1 MSQPLIR
8 RRHGAVLAALALVP
22 ALALAAPGDTSRVSV
37 SSSGTQGATAAEGS
51 AQSADGRY
59 VAFVS
64 ASALTTTAPG
74 GKKQLYVRDRQLGTT
89 VIASVNAAGQA
100 ANADVDG
107 AEPFNVRFDIS
118 GDGRYVVFAT
128 AATNLGAGDSNAN
141 LDVFRKDL
149 QTGALVLVSV
159 NSLGVQANASVLGD
173 PSISGDGSRV
183 AFAGGVATNLFP
195 GDRDN
200 KQDVVVRDITAGTT
214 TLVSQNGLGTQS
226 DGTSE
231 RPSISADGN
240 VVAFEAVLDTT
251 NLFLPRPDANAA
263 NDIAIRDLAAATTI
277 PADLTT
283 AGALPAAN
291 GANMPDISGDGR
303 YVVFQT
309 GEALDPANDAANLDV
324 YRRDRIAGVTALVS
338 AKNGLPGAGNAAS
351 KVASISADGQRVG
364 FESVATDLAGTDGNA
379 AASDAYVRT
388 VSTKVTERVGT
399 KAGGAQEV
407 NDALQS
413 VISPSGGQATFTYS
427 DVGTHPLVTGD
438 TNLVDDIFSK
448 ELSGPTDAAGP
459 AITLSS
465 PADGVAVNATQVAVT
480 GVATD
485 SSGIVSLTVNGAPVR
500 PGTAGSFTAT
510 LALGAPGSATPVTA
524 VARDGA
530 GNATTLA
537 RTVVR
542 SVAPVVPPPVTV
554 IGRVSGIRASRSGK
568 FVVVRFTLSGDAN
581 VGIRLL
587 RRSVKVGRGRL
598 KPVGTAVIQA
608 LTAGDQTVRLKAPR
622 LRRGNYRVRVTVRT
636 ATGAITSIR
645 VLVAKPISRRLPPVA
660 P

>member
-1 MSQPLIR
+1 MMFSPVIR
-8 RRHGAVLAALALVP
+8 RRHGAALAALALVP
-22 ALALAAPGDTSRVSV
+22 ALALAAPGETSRISV
-37 SSSGTQGATAAEGS
+37 SSTGVQGATAVEGS

-64 ASALTTTAPG
+64 AAALTGTPTG
-74 GKKQLYVRDRQLGTT
+74 GKKQLYLRDRQLGTT

-128 AATNLGAGDSNAN
+128 AATNLGAGDTNTN

-173 PSISGDGSRV
+173 PSVSGDGSRV

-200 KQDVVVRDITAGTT
+200 TQDVVVRDISAGTT
-214 TLVSQNGLGTQS
+214 TLVSQNGLGAQS
-226 DGTSE
+226 NGTSE

-251 NLFLPRPDANAA
+251 NLFLPTVDANAA
-263 NDIAIRDLAAATTI
+263 NDIVIRDLAAATTV

-309 GEALDPANDAANLDV
+309 AEALDPVNDAANLDV
-324 YRRDRIAGVTALVS
+324 YRRDRIAGVTTLVS
-338 AKNGLPGAGNAAS
+338 AKTGLSGAGNGAS

-379 AASDAYVRT
+379 AVSDAYVRT
-388 VSTKVTERVGT
+388 VATKATERVGT
-399 KAGGAQEV
+399 KTGGAQEV

-413 VISPSGGQATFTYS
+413 VISPSGGRATFTYS
-427 DVGTHPLVTGD
+427 DVGNHPLVAGD

-448 ELSGPTDAAGP
+448 ELGGPSDAAGP
-459 AITLSS
+459 TITLSS
-465 PADGVAVNATQVAVT
+465 PVDGAAVNAGQVAVT
-480 GVATD
+480 GLATD
-485 SSGIVSLTVNGAPVR
+485 PSGIVSLTVNGAPVR
-500 PGTAGSFTAT
+500 PGTAGSFTAS
-510 LALGAPGSATPVTA
+510 LALGGPGTSTPFSL

-530 GNATTLA
+530 GNTTTLA
-537 RTVVR
+537 R
-542 SVAPVVPPPVTV
+542 SVLRTLAPVVTPPVAV
-554 IGRVSGIRASRSGK
+554 IGRASQIRASRSGK
-568 FVVVRFTLSGDAN
+568 FVTVRFTLSGDAI
-581 VGIRLL
+581 VGVRLL
-587 RRSVKVGRGRL
+587 RRSVKAGRARL
-598 KPVGTAVIQA
+598 RPVGSAVIQPF
-608 LTAGDQTVRLKAPR
+608 TAGEQTVQLKAPR

-636 ATGAITSIR
+636 ATGAISSIR
-645 VLVAKPISRRLPPVA
+645 VLIAKPIRRLPPVA